1 MTIQDVDKEFQKR
14 VLKDMRLME
23 IRSRAKRGIA
33 TFADTAEYN
42 DRISNIL
49 GSVLSGRMPSVPNV
63 ERVKLCEYMLRFLY
77 NDTNEMCAAVQQT
90 LDKANGIQITPQKA
104 PFPAERVRKIAKSLT
119 DPSVP
124 ENTIKRRAKAPVA
137 NVSKSFHDDY
147 IRKNAAFRND
157 AGLDVYI
164 VRMGTGCCKWCSE
177 VSGKY
182 KFGSQPD
189 DIFRRHDNC
198 DCTIIYDNQVLR
210 GKKKSD
216 GSRSKTWEE
225 IPNAPVEYSPT
236 VLSEQDGR
244 ELQQRNLSRFRGLTN
259 SSDND
264 KIRISGAIGGA
275 LNPDSER
282 ADKHAE
288 QYYEA
293 VRKMQTDVKRIA
305 ENIGYSEES
314 IQSIKDFIFNE
325 KHDLGDRIDYFEP
338 DYFMAQSWQR
348 LIDGK
353 NILPHDLTLI
363 KHEKMEKELISQGYS
378 QVDAH
383 LLTSRKYNY
392 EKEAREYYDKING
405 NNKK

>member
-33 TFADTAEYN
+33 TFADSAEYN

-244 ELQQRNLSRFRGLTN
+244 ELQQRNLGRFRGLTN
-259 SSDND
+259 SENGG
-264 KIRISGAIGGA
+264 KIKAEGVKPMIISSIDSPIEQRHNGKGNPNAINIFGAE
-275 LNPDSER
+275 LNNRQKSLLEKLPEFDSR
-282 ADKHAE
+282 
-288 QYYEA
+288 
-293 VRKMQTDVKRIA
+293 VIV
-305 ENIGYSEES
+305 
-314 IQSIKDFIFNE
+314 
-325 KHDLGDRIDYFEP
+325 P
-338 DYFMAQSWQR
+338 
-348 LIDGK
+348 
-353 NILPHDLTLI
+353 
-363 KHEKMEKELISQGYS
+363 
-378 QVDAH
+378 
-383 LLTSRKYNY
+383 
-392 EKEAREYYDKING
+392 
-405 NNKK
+405 